1 MPGQGATFDPMVK
14 TPDNVHVIVLAGG
27 PGTRL
32 WPISSDKLPKPYLA
46 IPGPRTLIE
55 ETVARARKLAPPNR
69 VWVVAL
75 KEQLPLLRK
84 YLPKMDEGQWLLEPE
99 ARNTAAAIAF
109 GTAAILKR
117 DPEAIIA
124 VTPADH
130 VVSEPDALVGAL
142 AKAARFCEDEY
153 GIVCVG
159 IKPTEPA
166 TGYGYLAM
174 GKKKNHGVH
183 QLKRFIEKPKHA
195 KAKDLVKKGAL
206 WNAGMFVFKGE
217 VLINELEQHLPELH
231 APLAAALSAKTE
243 AATRKQ
249 LLSNYEKLPKISID
263 YAVMEKTKHA
273 CAIKCACGWSDVG
286 TWTEA
291 LRVSGGKIESENGTA
306 RWIRDGEV
314 VCGETGKLTAALGFG
329 KAILVEGPGGR
340 LILHPDSASSV
351 GDVAKEAAKI
361 QSLAKKPA
369 KKSKKKK
376 A

>member
-1 MPGQGATFDPMVK
+1 MAK
-14 TPDNVHVIVLAGG
+14 TPDHVHVMVLAGG

-55 ETVARARKLAPPNR
+55 DTVARAKKLAPPNR

-75 KEQLPLLRK
+75 KDQKPLLKK
-84 YLPKMDEGQWLLEPE
+84 YLPKMDEKQWLLEPE

-130 VVSEPDALVGAL
+130 VVPKPDALIKAL
-142 AKAARFCEDEY
+142 GKAARFCDEEY

-174 GKKKNHGVH
+174 GKKKSHGVH
-183 QLKRFIEKPKHA
+183 HLKKFLEKPNEA
-195 KAKDLVKKGAL
+195 KAKQLIKKGAL

-217 VLINELEQHLPELH
+217 TLVNELEQHLPELH
-231 APLAAALSAKTE
+231 APVADALSEKTE
-243 AATRKQ
+243 AATMRS
-249 LLSNYEKLPKISID
+249 LLSGYEKLPRISID
-263 YAVMEKTKHA
+263 YAVMENTRHA
-273 CAIKCACGWSDVG
+273 FAIECSCGWSDVG

-291 LRVSGGKIESENGTA
+291 LRVSNGKIESENGTA
-306 RWIRDGEV
+306 RWLHDGEV
-314 VCGETGKLTAALGFG
+314 VAGERGRLTAALGCG
-329 KAILVEGPGGR
+329 KLILVESPAGR
-340 LILHPDSASSV
+340 LILDPDAAAQV
-351 GDVAKEAAKI
+351 GQVAREAAKI
-361 QSLAKKPA
+361 QMLAEKPP
-369 KKSKKKK
+369 KKSAKKKK
-376 A
+376 R